1 MACRELLIIA
11 NIMISNKV
19 KRNIWLTLSIVS
31 LMCVISRGIKVLD
44 GTAEWWQLFYTT
56 VVFAVI
62 FRLYMAYRK
71 QVKAGNLFG
80 KVDPFKH
87 PLS

>member
-1 MACRELLIIA
+1 MA
-11 NIMISNKV
+11 SNKV
-19 KRNIWLTLSIVS
+19 KRNIWQTLSIVS

-44 GTAEWWQLFYTT
+44 GTAGWWQLFYTT

-62 FRLYMAYRK
+62 FKLYMAYRK

-87 PLS
+87 LLS

>member
-1 MACRELLIIA
+1 MADALYRVTHVCDQ
-11 NIMISNKV
+11 
-19 KRNIWLTLSIVS
+19 
-31 LMCVISRGIKVLD
+31 SRG
-44 GTAEWWQLFYTT
+44 TAGWWQLFYTT